1 MSISR
6 ALTLVFLASVT
17 AVGVAIAPN
26 AMANGILISSRP
38 GMTPPHVIRPPH
50 RHIRRPRPLV
60 TLEEHKVSAT
70 IDGRVASVTVEQV
83 FRNHS
88 GRQLEGTYL
97 FPLPKGA
104 SVSQW
109 SMTMFGKMVHGEI
122 MEAKKARQIY
132 QDIVSRRRDPGLL
145 EYMGRGLFRARVFPI
160 EPHKTTTIRL
170 TFQQVLTEDAG
181 TMEFRYP
188 LATDKMNATPVKSVV
203 VNMNVQSDVPLTAIY
218 SPSHNIDVKK
228 DGDKKAVVSYER
240 GGRKQARDLV
250 VYFTKSSDAVGF
262 SMQST
267 KGVGTDGTFMAVLAP
282 KTEVA
287 VGDLVPKDVVYVLD
301 TSGSMAGKKIEQ
313 AQAALAYGVSLLR
326 PEDRFNVMTFSVE
339 ARPWVDALQPANKET
354 KTAATQWIR
363 EQRAAGGTNIDD
375 ALSKA
380 LALRSGDRLFM
391 VVFITDGR
399 PTVGEVRTDA
409 LVKKVKSQ
417 NNANTRVFTFG
428 VGHDLDV
435 ALLDKIAEATRAAR
449 DYVQPGEDIEVVTG
463 RFFRKVEQPVLT
475 NVRID
480 FGSDTRD
487 VYPKTMPDFFAGS
500 QLTVFGRYT
509 KPGARTVR
517 VRGKI
522 GNREVT
528 YEYQTELKADGKRG
542 KYLPRLWA
550 HRKVAY
556 MLDEIRLNGENKEL
570 VNEIVRLAKK
580 HAIVTPYTAG
590 LVVEESE
597 LGVLRDDRRRQA
609 DAGSPMDRPTT
620 GAGGFR
626 GGGLPAPAASPNSP
640 GSTSAPA
647 GSKAKD
653 SKRIDRLRKSAAE
666 EVDEEA
672 GDDQDGLRS
681 VRERVRHAAG
691 KSFTL
696 ESRGRMNNQQFVW
709 IDSAYKQGTWP
720 KDHKP
725 TKIVSF
731 SKAYF
736 DLVAK
741 SEDIAKILAVG
752 ERIVFV
758 FDGVVYEV
766 APAQTK

>member
-6 ALTLVFLASVT
+6 ALTFVSFVAATAFCVAMAPAAS
-17 AVGVAIAPN
+17 
-26 AMANGILISSRP
+26 ANGILISSRP
-38 GMTPPHVIRPPH
+38 GVTPPMHPPH
-50 RHIRRPRPLV
+50 RPFRRPRPLV
-60 TLEEHKVSAT
+60 TLEGHKVDAT

-97 FPLPKGA
+97 FPLPEGA

-109 SMTMFGKMVHGEI
+109 SMTMFGKMVRGEI

-160 EPHKTTTIRL
+160 EPNKTTTIRL
-170 TFQQVLTEDAG
+170 TFQQVLPEDAG

-188 LATDKMNATPVKSVV
+188 LATEKMNANPVKSAV
-203 VNMNVQSDVPLTAIY
+203 VNINVQSDVPLTAIY

-228 DGDKKAVVSYER
+228 DGDKKAIVSYER
-240 GGRKQARDLV
+240 GNRRQARDLV
-250 VYFTKSSDAVGF
+250 VYFTKSRDAVGF

-282 KTEVA
+282 KTDVA

-301 TSGSMAGKKIEQ
+301 TSGSMAGKKMDQ
-313 AQAALAYGVSLLR
+313 AQKALAYGVSLLR
-326 PEDRFNVMTFSVE
+326 PEDRFNVLTFSVE
-339 ARPWVDALQPANKET
+339 ARPWVDGLQPANKET
-354 KTAATQWIR
+354 KDAATQWIR
-363 EQRAAGGTNIDD
+363 ERRAAGGTNIDD

-380 LALRSGDRLFM
+380 LAFRSGDRLFM

-399 PTVGEVRTDA
+399 PTVGEVKTEA

-417 NNANTRVFTFG
+417 NTSNTRVFTFG

-449 DYVQPGEDIEVVTG
+449 DYVQPNEDIEIVTG

-475 NVRID
+475 DVRIA
-480 FGSDTRD
+480 FGGDTRD
-487 VYPKTMPDFFAGS
+487 VYPKVMPDFFAGS

-509 KPGARTVR
+509 KPGTRTVR
-517 VRGKI
+517 VRGRI
-522 GNREVT
+522 GKREIT
-528 YEYQTELKADGKRG
+528 YEYQTELQSDGKRG

-570 VNEIVRLAKK
+570 VDEIIRLAKK

-597 LGVLRDDRRRQA
+597 LATLADDRASGGRSAPRPRVGLGG
-609 DAGSPMDRPTT
+609 GSGR
-620 GAGGFR
+620 GGFN
-626 GGGLPAPAASPNSP
+626 APAAAAP
-640 GSTSAPA
+640 STPSADGPA
-647 GSKAKD
+647 RAEAGKKAKD

-666 EVDEEA
+666 EVDEEE
-672 GDDQDGLRS
+672 GEDRDGLRR

-691 KSFTL
+691 KSFTYDAK
-696 ESRGRMNNQQFVW
+696 GRWV
-709 IDSAYKQGTWP
+709 DTTYLQGTWP

-725 TKIVSF
+725 TKIEAF

-736 DLVAK
+736 DLLAK
-741 SEDIAKILAVG
+741 GEDIAKILAIG

-758 FDGVVYEV
+758 YDGVVYDV
-766 APAQTK
+766 APAKTK